1 MRIGLVDVD
10 TSHPQNWIPILRDLG
25 HEVVGICDAGDV
37 HPAEYVRDFAAEH
50 AVPALYGTLDAMVD
64 DVDCAIVHAC
74 DWDRHV
80 DRARPFVEAGKA
92 ALLDKPVVGN
102 LADAQQL
109 LDWAA
114 AGHRVTGGSSLRYAA
129 EVCSYLQEAETER
142 GTVHTA
148 FAGCGTD
155 EYNYGIH
162 AYSLIS
168 ALMGPGL
175 RSVRYLGASG
185 LKHLQLKWSDGRLGY
200 LAVGDGAWL
209 PFHVTAI
216 TDKGVRQIT
225 CDTATLYRNLLEAVL
240 PYLSGQSDTPPL
252 TMEELLEP
260 ELAALAARQSWL
272 RGGAEVFL
280 NDLALDDEGY
290 DGLVFAWGYRR
301 AKYPNLSGDGQNG

>member
-37 HPAEYVRDFAAEH
+37 HPAEYVRDLAAEH

-129 EVCSYLQEAETER
+129 EVCSYLREAETER

-148 FAGCGTD
+148 HLPRASFRAHTAECSTL
-155 EYNYGIH
+155 
-162 AYSLIS
+162 SL
-168 ALMGPGL
+168 G
-175 RSVRYLGASG
+175 
-185 LKHLQLKWSDGRLGY
+185 H
-200 LAVGDGAWL
+200 
-209 PFHVTAI
+209 
-216 TDKGVRQIT
+216 
-225 CDTATLYRNLLEAVL
+225 CLLELLLV
-240 PYLSGQSDTPPL
+240 
-252 TMEELLEP
+252 LLELRLLVVALEVEEVGLLEVLEDP
-260 ELAALAARQSWL
+260 VVVVDIVVEL
-272 RGGAEVFL
+272 EVVETL
-280 NDLALDDEGY
+280 Q
-290 DGLVFAWGYRR
+290 
-301 AKYPNLSGDGQNG
+301 P

>member
-1 MRIGLVDVD
+1 MRIGIVDVD
-10 TSHPQNWIPILRDLG
+10 TSHPQNWIPIERDLG

-37 HPAEYVRDFAAEH
+37 HPAEYVQKFAADH
-50 AVPALYGTLDAMVD
+50 GVPRVYEELEDMVA

-74 DWDRHV
+74 DWDRHI
-80 DRARPFVEAGKA
+80 DRAVPFIDAGKSV
-92 ALLDKPVVGN
+92 LLDKPVVGN

-114 AGHRVTGGSSLRYAA
+114 AGHRVTGGSSLRFAA
-129 EVCSYLQEAETER
+129 EVVSYLNEPVDAR

-162 AYSLIS
+162 AYSLLS
-168 ALMGPGL
+168 ALMGTGI

-185 LKHLQLKWSDGRLGY
+185 LKHLQVTWSDGRLGY
-200 LAVGDGAWL
+200 LAIGDGAWL
-209 PFHVTAI
+209 PFHATAI
-216 TDKGVRQIT
+216 TEKGVRQIT
-225 CDTATLYRNLLEAVL
+225 CDTKTLYRELLQAVL
-240 PYLSGQSDTPPL
+240 PYLAGEVDEPPL

-272 RGGAEVFL
+272 RGGSEVFL
-280 NDLALDDEGY
+280 NDLSLDDEGY
-290 DGLVFAWGYRR
+290 DGEVFAWGYRR
-301 AKYPNLSGDGQNG
+301 AKYP